1 MNLRQLEIL
10 RAVIRHRTTVA
21 AADELALSRPAVS
34 NALKTMEAQAGLALF
49 ERVNN
54 RLFPTAEAMALYKE
68 SEAIFALHAKF
79 ENRVRDLRENRSGH
93 LFARAPGYHFTRAAV
108 PVFVAREIAQR
119 GSAARHSPKCPSG
132 RTT

>member
-21 AADELALSRPAVS
+21 AADELALSQPAVS
-34 NALKTMEAQAGLALF
+34 NALKTMEAQAGFALF

-68 SEAIFALHAKF
+68 SEAIFACLLYTSPSP
-79 ENRVRDLRENRSGH
+79 RDGLLSRMPS
-93 LFARAPGYHFTRAAV
+93 
-108 PVFVAREIAQR
+108 
-119 GSAARHSPKCPSG
+119 SA
-132 RTT
+132 